1 MAQSQT
7 TTVYRFI
14 RRYLQENGYPPSRAE
29 IEVHSGLSAQQV
41 GNCLRRLENQRR
53 LIVQLDKPRG
63 LWLNQ
68 CARAS

>member
-29 IEVHSGLSAQQV
+29 IEAQSGLSAQQV
-41 GNCLRRLENQRR
+41 RNCLRRLENQRR
-53 LIVQLDKPRG
+53 LTVQLDKPRG
-63 LWLNQ
+63 LRLKQ
-68 CARAS
+68 PMRVA